1 VLTTIPAARFAA
13 AAPIER
19 TRVVHTAPR
28 WNSIEDAHANPAA
41 VEASLAALLE
51 LVEESAPE
59 VAAHMERTA
68 RVGRLFAL
76 ELGLDGVL
84 LELVV
89 RTARVHDVGKLAI
102 PPWVLD
108 KPGPLTHYE
117 RALMEA
123 HSVIG
128 QKILERKPVLFGL
141 GGLVR
146 GTHERWD
153 GNGYPDRLKGSAIPL
168 PSRIVAVCDAF
179 DAMTHPRAYRR
190 PVEMD
195 TALEEL
201 QRGSGTQ
208 FDPGVIATFCSVFD
222 DSVDRCAIRA

>member
-1 VLTTIPAARFAA
+1 M
-13 AAPIER
+13 
-19 TRVVHTAPR
+19 VHTAPR
-28 WNSIEDAHANPAA
+28 WNSIEDAQASPGAM
-41 VEASLAALLE
+41 EASLAALLE
-51 LVEESAPE
+51 LVDESAPD

-68 RVGRLFAL
+68 RIARLFAL
-76 ELGLDGVL
+76 ELGLDGQL

-102 PPWVLD
+102 PPWVLE

-128 QKILERKPVLFGL
+128 QKILERKPALARL
-141 GGLVR
+141 GPLVR
-146 GTHERWD
+146 ATHERWD

-168 PSRIVAVCDAF
+168 PSRIVTVCDAF
-179 DAMTHPRAYRR
+179 DAMTHPRAYRGR
-190 PVEMD
+190 ANHN

-201 QRGSGTQ
+201 RRGSGTQ
-208 FDPGVIATFCSVFD
+208 FDPGVIETFLSVFD
-222 DSVDRCAIRA
+222 ESVDRGAYGG